1 MVKLCLRQAAR
12 LPVSTTEVSP
22 SHERL
27 RNLIKQ
33 YAGGVLSENSTAISS
48 AGATIWAEALENM
61 GAIKFWRQD
70 RNGAMY
76 T

>member
-48 AGATIWAEALENM
+48 AGATI
-61 GAIKFWRQD
+61 
-70 RNGAMY
+70 
-76 T
+76 